1 MGGWELGVLH
11 ALQALHAPWLD
22 ACMCA
27 LSYIGGGARV
37 WLVVGVALFACRK
50 TRRAGLAVLIAALM
64 SEAVFPVIKALVA
77 RPRPFEVDPSV
88 TLLVAP
94 PADASF
100 PSGHAMVAFAAAS
113 ALAVCVGARRW
124 ALWLPAMLLAAGI
137 GFSRLY
143 LFVHWPTD
151 VAAGALLGVA
161 AGCLVGTLAKRGRRG
176 VAGGQG
182 RRAGGAG

>member
-1 MGGWELGVLH
+1 MGGWELEVLH

-50 TRRAGLAVLIAALM
+50 TRRAGLAVLVAALM
-64 SEAVFPVIKALVA
+64 SEAVFPVIRALVA
-77 RPRPFEVDPSV
+77 RPLPFEVDPSV

-94 PADASF
+94 PADASV